1 LIRRN
6 DELSLLYEKIK
17 IQTSTLNKGEIQ
29 YRERVEDIRVLRLEI
44 KKLRR
49 EKAMLQTETQNV
61 DGLRGE
67 VFKLQRECLKERT
80 RVKVLEGSFYI
91 NFRGIRIP
99 NEYTQMEK
107 ISRFR
112 SKYI

>member
-1 LIRRN
+1 MIRRN

-29 YRERVEDIRVLRLEI
+29 YRERIEDIRVLRLEI

-61 DGLRGE
+61 DNLRNE
-67 VFKLQRECLKERT
+67 VFRLQRDILRERT
-80 RVKVLEGSFYI
+80 RVKVLEG
-91 NFRGIRIP
+91 NFHFNLFLRG
-99 NEYTQMEK
+99 T
-107 ISRFR
+107 
-112 SKYI
+112 